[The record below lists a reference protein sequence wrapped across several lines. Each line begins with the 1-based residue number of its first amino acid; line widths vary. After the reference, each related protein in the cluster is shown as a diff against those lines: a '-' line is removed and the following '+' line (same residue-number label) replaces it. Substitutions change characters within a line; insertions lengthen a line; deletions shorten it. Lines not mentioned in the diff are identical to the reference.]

1 MIEELRIRS
10 LGVIE
15 EATIPFGPGL
25 TVLTGETGAGKTMV
39 LTGLS
44 MVMGGRA
51 DSAMVR
57 RDADR
62 ADADGQWLLRR
73 EQAEMVVAAIEEAGG
88 DVDEAEGAVQ
98 FVLGRSVAASGR
110 SRAFAGGRGVPA
122 SVLSSLTAQLVT
134 VHGQSDQLQLREA
147 RSQRR
152 LLDRFAG
159 PEVIELR
166 GAFASDLARLRGL
179 ERERAE
185 LIEHRQER
193 EREAALLRHG
203 IAEIATVE
211 PEPGEDDALK
221 QRAAMLANAT
231 DLLAAMGEA
240 HAALVGGESGETGV
254 ADALISARR
263 SLERARSL
271 DESVGA
277 LVSAVAGAAD
287 QIAVLGAEVAH
298 YAAALE
304 ADPEELA
311 RVEERRQLLGDLK
324 RRFGPTLDDVLA
336 WRSQAE
342 SSVAEVDGTDE
353 RLADLDGEV
362 SAITDSVRELARVLT
377 EQRRQAAAE
386 FAGRITAELAD
397 LAMPEAVVQIDVHS
411 TEDLAA
417 FTPSGADTVSLLLT
431 PHAGSDP
438 RPLGS
443 GASGG
448 ELSRLMLAIEV
459 VLAGGAATPTFVFDE
474 VDAGIGGR
482 VAVEVGR
489 RLARL
494 ARTAQVIVVTHLPQ
508 VAAFADAHVVVRKD
522 AAGQVTASSVV
533 PVTGEERVTE
543 LVRMLSGLEGSTS
556 GAEHAAEL
564 LQLAEAERS
573 TGGSVRRR

>member
-15 EATIPFGPGL
+15 EAAIPFGPGL

-51 DSAMVR
+51 DSTMVR
-57 RDADR
+57 RDAER
-62 ADADGQWLLRR
+62 ADVDGRWLLGSH
-73 EQAEMVVAAIEEAGG
+73 QADSVVATIEDAGG
-88 DVDEAEGAVQ
+88 DVDRADGSVQ
-98 FVLGRSVAASGR
+98 VVLGRSVAASGR
-110 SRAFAGGRGVPA
+110 SRAFAGGRSVPA
-122 SVLSSLTAQLVT
+122 SVLGAVTAELVT
-134 VHGQSDQLQLREA
+134 VHGQSDQLQLRDA

-159 PEVIELR
+159 PEFADLLQGF
-166 GAFASDLARLRGL
+166 GADLARLRAL

-185 LIEHRQER
+185 LVEHRQER
-193 EREAALLRHG
+193 EREAVLLRHG
-203 IAEIATVE
+203 IAEIVAVE
-211 PEPGEDDALK
+211 PEAGEDDALK

-240 HAALVGGESGETGV
+240 HAALLGGEAGESGVVETL
-254 ADALISARR
+254 AMARR
-263 SLERARSL
+263 SLERARAL
-271 DESVGA
+271 DESVDA
-277 LVSAVAGAAD
+277 LVTAVAALID
-287 QIAVLGAEVAH
+287 QVSALGGEVAV
-298 YAAALE
+298 YAGSLE
-304 ADPEELA
+304 ADPDELS
-311 RVEERRQLLGDLK
+311 RVEERRQLIGDLK

-336 WRSQAE
+336 WWAQAE
-342 SSVAEVDGTDE
+342 FTVAEADGTDE
-353 RLADLDGEV
+353 RLEILEAE
-362 SAITDSVRELARVLT
+362 IVRLVGRVRSQAQVLT
-377 EQRRQAAAE
+377 EQRRLAAAGFSE
-386 FAGRITAELAD
+386 RITAELVD
-397 LAMPEAVVQIDVHS
+397 LAMPDASVRIEITS
-411 TEDLAA
+411 TDDLAD
-417 FTPSGADTVSLLLT
+417 FTPSGADSVAMLLT

-459 VLAGGAATPTFVFDE
+459 VLAGARVTPTFVFDE

-489 RLARL
+489 RLSRL

-522 AAGQVTASSVV
+522 AAGQVTESSVV
-533 PVTGEERVTE
+533 PVTGEDRVTE
-543 LVRMLSGLEGSTS
+543 LVRMLSGLEGSVS

-573 TGGSVRRR
+573 AGGTGPER

>member
-15 EATIPFGPGL
+15 EAAIPFGPGL

-51 DSAMVR
+51 DSSMVR
-57 RDADR
+57 RDAER
-62 ADADGQWLLRR
+62 ADVDGQWLLSSA
-73 EQAEMVVAAIEEAGG
+73 QADSVVAAIEEAGG
-88 DVDEAEGAVQ
+88 DVDRADGTVQ
-98 FVLGRSVAASGR
+98 VVLGRSVAASGR
-110 SRAFAGGRGVPA
+110 SRAIAGGRSVPA
-122 SVLSSLTAQLVT
+122 SVLSAVTAELVT
-134 VHGQSDQLQLREA
+134 VHGQSDQLQLRDA

-159 PEVIELR
+159 P
-166 GAFASDLARLRGL
+166 AFADLLRDFGADLARLRAR
-179 ERERAE
+179 ERERTE
-185 LIEHRQER
+185 LIEQRHER
-193 EREAALLRHG
+193 EREAVLLRHG
-203 IAEIATVE
+203 IAEIAAVE
-211 PEPGEDDALK
+211 PESGEDDVLK

-240 HAALVGGESGETGV
+240 HSALVGSESGESG
-254 ADALISARR
+254 AIDALTLARR
-263 SLERARSL
+263 SLERARAL
-271 DESVGA
+271 DESVDA
-277 LVSAVAGAAD
+277 LITALAAVTEQAA
-287 QIAVLGAEVAH
+287 ALGAEVAH
-298 YAAALE
+298 YAASLE
-304 ADPEELA
+304 ADPEELS
-311 RVEERRQLLGDLK
+311 RVEERRRLIGDLK

-336 WRSQAE
+336 WWAEAERTVADAEGTDDRLGMLETEIADLTVRVRSQAE
-342 SSVAEVDGTDE
+342 E
-353 RLADLDGEV
+353 
-362 SAITDSVRELARVLT
+362 ITA
-377 EQRRQAAAE
+377 QRCQAAE
-386 FAGRITAELAD
+386 RFSERITAELVE
-397 LAMPEAVVQIDVHS
+397 LAMPDASVRIEVSS
-411 TEDLAA
+411 TDDLAD
-417 FTPSGADTVSLLLT
+417 FTPSGADTVTMLLT
-431 PHAGSDP
+431 PHTGSDP

-459 VLAGGAATPTFVFDE
+459 VLAGARATPTFVFDE

-533 PVTGEERVTE
+533 PVTGEDRVTE
-543 LVRMLSGLEGSTS
+543 LVRMLSGLEGSAS

-564 LQLAEAERS
+564 LQLAEVERS
-573 TGGSVRRR
+573 ASGTSTER